1 MALQEDEDANGDTDD
16 ENDNT
21 DPWDDFGEDDKK
33 SPAFKKSKAKS
44 KISDVMPFENCN
56 TFMFVYR

>member
-1 MALQEDEDANGDTDD
+1 MALQEDEDANVDTDD

-44 KISDVMPFENCN
+44 KIPEVMPF
-56 TFMFVYR
+56 